1 VTKEEIMS
9 SDIGTIIV
17 PVRDLEKA
25 KAVYARLLGVA
36 PTMDEP
42 YYVGFDTAGRH
53 LGLDPNGHRQGMTG
67 PVMYWHVDDIAGA
80 LDGLLAA
87 GAEQLQPAKDVGG
100 GKLIAS
106 VRDADGNVIG
116 LLQPA

>member
-1 VTKEEIMS
+1 MTT
-9 SDIGTIIV
+9 DIGTIIV

-36 PTMDEP
+36 PVMDEP
-42 YYVGFDTAGRH
+42 YYAGFDTGGRH
-53 LGLDPNGHRQGMTG
+53 LGLDPNGHRHGMTG
-67 PVMYWHVDDIAGA
+67 PVMYWHVEDLAGA
-80 LDGLLAA
+80 LAGLVAA
-87 GAEQLQPAKDVGG
+87 GAEELQPVRDVGG
-100 GKLIAS
+100 GKLTAS

>member
-1 VTKEEIMS
+1 VTKEKIMTS
-9 SDIGTIIV
+9 RIGTIIV
-17 PVRDLEKA
+17 PVSDLAKA
-25 KAVYARLLGVA
+25 KAVYGELLGVS

-42 YYVGFDTAGRH
+42 YYVGYDADGRH

-67 PVMYWHVDDIAGA
+67 PLVYWHVDDVAA
-80 LDGLLAA
+80 AVAALLAA
-87 GAEQLQPAKDVGG
+87 GAQEVQPVKDVGG

-106 VRDADGNVIG
+106 VRDADGNMIG